1 MVRFFSKIRN
11 EILTNSKTNRYMLYA
26 VGEVLLVIVG
36 ILIALQIDNWNDER
50 IDQKEIREYALGLSA
65 AIERDLEMLEPVE
78 MQIWASIR
86 QSEVLAAYLRDR
98 SIDEIDNAELF
109 FMSTHMGYRP
119 YGWNRAAL
127 EQLKAA
133 GGLRRMQNRQLA
145 QRISDYDALTQHLD
159 QDYRE
164 DQEASRDIWDLIYQ
178 MVDLNYERVGLEEV
192 LTWPDGFTAEDIE
205 RRLRDFR
212 DTDLFVRVASLE
224 RPLLS
229 LDAAAFRR
237 LGNLNIEYADS
248 TRPRPEIE
256 LPRLREFAA
265 EIQTLIDQEYH

>member
-178 MVDLNYERVGLEEV
+178 MVDLNYERVGIV
-192 LTWPDGFTAEDIE
+192 
-205 RRLRDFR
+205 
-212 DTDLFVRVASLE
+212 
-224 RPLLS
+224 
-229 LDAAAFRR
+229 
-237 LGNLNIEYADS
+237 
-248 TRPRPEIE
+248 
-256 LPRLREFAA
+256 
-265 EIQTLIDQEYH
+265 